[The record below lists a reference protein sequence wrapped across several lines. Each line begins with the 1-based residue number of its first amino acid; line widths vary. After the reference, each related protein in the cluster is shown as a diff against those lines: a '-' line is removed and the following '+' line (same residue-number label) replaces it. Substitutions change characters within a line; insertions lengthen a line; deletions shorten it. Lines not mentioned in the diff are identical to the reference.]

1 MLVNSADLAGVIEVS
16 LALIRCCV
24 TNREYH
30 QPNQPILQNCLSDQ
44 LNC

>member
-1 MLVNSADLAGVIEVS
+1 MLMNLADLAAVIGAS

-30 QPNQPILQNCLSDQ
+30 QPNQPIL
-44 LNC
+44 